1 MDPSK
6 DPPESF
12 ASCHRNLSVR
22 RGISNFEHLDLDVL
36 SQEKVYEFLCTWA
49 PLKLV
54 GATDSLGNPLA
65 AWEESGLR
73 LVPWRASGARRTC
86 DV

>member
-1 MDPSK
+1 MNPSK

-12 ASCHRNLSVR
+12 ASCHMNLIVR

-49 PLKLV
+49 PLQLV
-54 GATDSLGNPLA
+54 GATDSPGNPLA
-65 AWEESGLR
+65 AW
-73 LVPWRASGARRTC
+73 
-86 DV
+86 